1 MTCFGVTGHQPRPDI
16 DWNWVR
22 VELRSVLGRSG
33 SDGVLW
39 TCLATGADTIAAEE
53 ALASGL
59 RLNAVIPHSGYEDLF
74 SGADRQTYAG
84 LLCMSSEVVRM
95 APVDDREDAYL
106 AAGLKVADMS
116 ELLLVVWDGAPAA
129 GKGGTGDVARYAI
142 NQDMPVIWLDT
153 ANSCLRDISEAG
165 I

>member
-1 MTCFGVTGHQPRPDI
+1 VTSFGVTGHQSRPGI
-16 DWNWVR
+16 DWKWVR
-22 VELRSVLGRSG
+22 FELRSVLSRSG
-33 SDGVLW
+33 PDGLLW

-59 RLNAVIPHSGYEDLF
+59 RVNAVIPHSGYEDVF
-74 SGADRQTYAG
+74 SGADRETYAG
-84 LLCMSSEVVRM
+84 LLCMSSEVVRV

-129 GKGGTGDVARYAI
+129 GKGGTGDIARYAI
-142 NQDMPVIWLDT
+142 DQGMPVIWLDT
-153 ANSCLRDISEAG
+153 VNSCLRDISEAWF
-165 I
+165 